1 MTIRVLL
8 VEDHKIM
15 REGLRALL
23 ERQSD
28 IQIAAEVEKGADA
41 AKAVREI
48 KPDVV
53 IMDIGLP
60 DLNGIQATEQIL
72 AEFPDT
78 KILALTMHSEKGYVN
93 GMLRAGAMGYL
104 LKDCAADELVRAVR
118 EIVAG
123 KGYISPEV
131 TRDILKDIS
140 KTLPAQN
147 ANTRDPLNDKE
158 TAVLRSIAEGESMHD
173 IAKKL
178 DLSVKTVERY
188 RAQIMEK
195 LQIFSVAELTKYAIR
210 SGLSRLT

>member
-28 IQIAAEVEKGADA
+28 MQIVAEVERGGDA
-41 AKAVREI
+41 LTAVREFT
-48 KPDVV
+48 PDVV

-60 DLNGIQATEQIL
+60 DMNGIQATEQIL
-72 AEFPDT
+72 AALPET
-78 KILALTMHSEKGYVN
+78 KILALTMHAERAYIN

-131 TRDILKDIS
+131 TRDLLKDLS
-140 KTLPAQN
+140 QTPA
-147 ANTRDPLNDKE
+147 APAAATGDALNEKE
-158 TAVLRSIAEGESMHD
+158 TEVLRGIAEGKNMHD

-178 DLSVKTVERY
+178 ELSVKTVERY
-188 RAQIMEK
+188 RAQIMDK

-210 SGLSRLT
+210 SGLSKLS

>member
-1 MTIRVLL
+1 MAIRVLL

-28 IQIAAEVEKGADA
+28 IQIAAEVERGSDA
-41 AKAVREI
+41 LQAVRDN

-72 AEFPDT
+72 AELPGT
-78 KILALTMHSEKGYVN
+78 KILALTMHAERGYVN

-131 TRDILKDIS
+131 TRDILKDFS
-140 KTLPAQN
+140 KPN
-147 ANTRDPLNDKE
+147 A
-158 TAVLRSIAEGESMHD
+158 
-173 IAKKL
+173 
-178 DLSVKTVERY
+178 
-188 RAQIMEK
+188 
-195 LQIFSVAELTKYAIR
+195 
-210 SGLSRLT
+210 

>member
-1 MTIRVLL
+1 MTIHVLL

-23 ERQSD
+23 ERQND
-28 IQIAAEVEKGADA
+28 MQIAAEVEKGADA
-41 AKAVREI
+41 VKAVREV

-72 AEFPDT
+72 AEFPGT

-147 ANTRDPLNDKE
+147 AQTQDPLNDKE
-158 TAVLRSIAEGESMHD
+158 TAVLCSIAEGENMHD

>member
-1 MTIRVLL
+1 MAIRVLL

-28 IQIAAEVEKGADA
+28 IQIAAEVERGGDA
-41 AKAVREI
+41 LQAVRDN

-53 IMDIGLP
+53 IMDVGLP

-72 AEFPDT
+72 AELPGT
-78 KILALTMHSEKGYVN
+78 KILALTMHAERGYVN

-131 TRDILKDIS
+131 TRDILKDFS
-140 KTLPAQN
+140 KPNAAPASIEDPTLN
-147 ANTRDPLNDKE
+147 EKE
-158 TAVLRSIAEGESMHD
+158 TSVLRGIAEGQSMHD
-173 IAKKL
+173 IAKGL

-188 RAQIMEK
+188 RAQIMDK

-210 SGLSRLT
+210 SGLSKLT

>member
-1 MTIRVLL
+1 MAIRVLL

-23 ERQSD
+23 ERESD
-28 IQIAAEVEKGADA
+28 ITIAAEVERGSDA
-41 AKAVREI
+41 LQAVRDA

-60 DLNGIQATEQIL
+60 DLNGIQATELIL
-72 AEFPDT
+72 AELPGT
-78 KILALTMHSEKGYVN
+78 KILALTMYSERAYVN

-123 KGYISPEV
+123 KAYISPEV
-131 TRDILKDIS
+131 TRDILKDFS
-140 KTLPAQN
+140 KAPA
-147 ANTRDPLNDKE
+147 AVVATAEPPLNEKE
-158 TAVLRSIAEGESMHD
+158 TAVLRGIAEGQSMHD
-173 IAKKL
+173 IAKAL
-178 DLSVKTVERY
+178 ELSVKTVERY
-188 RAQIMEK
+188 RAQIMDK

-210 SGLSRLT
+210 SGLSRLG